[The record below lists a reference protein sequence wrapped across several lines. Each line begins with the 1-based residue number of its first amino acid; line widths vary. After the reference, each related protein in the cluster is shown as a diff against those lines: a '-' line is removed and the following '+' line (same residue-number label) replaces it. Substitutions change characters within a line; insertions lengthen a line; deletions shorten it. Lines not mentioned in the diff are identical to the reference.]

1 MLQTDYL
8 IIGAS
13 HAALSAL
20 NTLRMHDPDGAVT
33 MVTRDATL
41 PYSPTVLPYVVSGRS
56 QPERVFLRDDGYFR
70 EQKVDYRRGAAVANV
85 DPARSVARLADGE
98 EI

>member
-1 MLQTDYL
+1 MQQTDYL

-20 NTLRMHDPDGAVT
+20 TTLRMHDPDGAVT
-33 MVTRDATL
+33 MVTRDASL

-56 QPERVFLRDDGYFR
+56 RADRVFLRDDDSPR
-70 EQKVDYRRGAAVANV
+70 
-85 DPARSVARLADGE
+85 
-98 EI
+98 